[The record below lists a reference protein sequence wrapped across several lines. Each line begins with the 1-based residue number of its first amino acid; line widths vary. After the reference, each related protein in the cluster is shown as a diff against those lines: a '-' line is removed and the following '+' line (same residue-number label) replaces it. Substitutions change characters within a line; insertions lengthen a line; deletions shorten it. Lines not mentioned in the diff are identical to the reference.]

1 MNIVYYFLYF
11 LLLEMMEQTLFNK
24 MNEAQ
29 IILYQTIEWEEWASE
44 IIKEENEIEILK
56 ASNKMKLTNEW
67 KLYNKLT
74 KDYCEYMKNKQ
85 SK

>member
-24 MNEAQ
+24 LNEAQ
-29 IILYQTIEWEEWASE
+29 TILYQTIEWEEWASE
-44 IIKEENEIEILK
+44 IIKEDNEIEILK

-85 SK
+85 RK

>member
-11 LLLEMMEQTLFNK
+11 LVLEMEQTLFNK

-29 IILYQTIEWEEWASE
+29 TILYQTIEWEEWASE

-67 KLYNKLT
+67 KMYNKLT

-85 SK
+85 NK